1 MNISGIRLLIPI
13 ALIISFVGL
22 QWSLY
27 SRMQKFIKE
36 FGMGSADEKRLILL
50 SRVFFIYLISAALFT
65 FLYGF
70 DSNGSAL
77 IKYFLYYPL
86 ILWNVSSVSMFIFL
100 ILRDLVQSTVKIGK
114 WLFKYFERSEDQPDL
129 ISSERRKFLQAGSLV
144 SVGLVA
150 APITTFGYAAFN
162 AKSNPV
168 LNKVTLNLPGLPE
181 GLKGLKIAQ
190 VSDLH
195 VNQFIGRS
203 HIEKLTEKISEEKP
217 DIIVITGDF
226 VSNSV
231 KYIPVAGSGLK
242 QLTAPYGVYGCLGNH
257 DYYTGAKEV
266 RKQMESIGM
275 NILLNSSEEIE
286 IKGEKLSIAGLD
298 DLWVGKPD
306 FDAALAATI
315 NSDMVILLSHNP
327 DTFPTA
333 ANRNVNLTLSGH
345 THGGQVGVKL
355 LGNHYSFVHLVTPY
369 VMGEFNIGNSKLY
382 VNRGIGTVGP
392 PIRLNSTPE
401 ITIFTLESSDESIT
415 AAS

>member
-1 MNISGIRLLIPI
+1 MQFNGIRLLIPI
-13 ALIISFVGL
+13 ALIVSFVGL

-36 FGMGSADEKRLILL
+36 FGTETVDEKRLILI
-50 SRVFFIYLISAALFT
+50 SRIFFIYLISAGLFT
-65 FLYGF
+65 FIYGF

-77 IKYFLYYPL
+77 IKYFLFYPL
-86 ILWNVSSVSMFIFL
+86 IIWIVSSMLMFIFL
-100 ILRDLVQSTVKIGK
+100 LLRDLLQSAIKLGK
-114 WLFKYFERSEDQPDL
+114 WLFEYYRRSEEQTEL
-129 ISSERRKFLQAGSLV
+129 ISPERRKFLQAGSFV
-144 SVGLVA
+144 SIGLVA

-162 AKSNPV
+162 AKSKPV
-168 LNKVTLNLPGLPE
+168 LNKVTLKMPGLPE
-181 GLKGLKIAQ
+181 GLRGLKIVQ

-203 HIEKLTEKISEEKP
+203 HIERLTETISEEKP

-266 RKQMESIGM
+266 RKHMESIGINM
-275 NILLNSSEEIE
+275 LLNSSEEIE
-286 IKGEKLSIAGLD
+286 IRGEKLSIAGLD

-306 FDAALAATI
+306 FDAALAATEK
-315 NSDMVILLSHNP
+315 SDMVILLSHNP
-327 DTFPTA
+327 DTFPVA

-369 VMGEFNIGNSKLY
+369 VMGEFSIGDSRLY

-401 ITIFTLESSDESIT
+401 ITIFRLESIDSSV
-415 AAS
+415 